1 MNRDEELS
9 PEHPGIDAGVDGRGH
24 AKAEGVVSHD
34 PEALG
39 DELLRKIEALSG
51 VSVRHCFQCGKCSA
65 GCPMAS
71 FMDILPT
78 RIMRMLQMGQAD
90 KVLEGLSIW
99 RCASCETCSSRCPN
113 EVDLASVMDVLRK
126 LSVDSKGPSKE
137 RFVQLA
143 NKLFLQNI
151 RRYGRQYE
159 MRLAAEFN
167 LKSGQFF
174 KDFEL
179 GPEMMSKGKLKLLHR
194 KNRNIEEIEKIFRRI
209 EEMRGKGEIL

>member
-9 PEHPGIDAGVDGRGH
+9 PEHPGTDAGVDGRGH
-24 AKAEGVVSHD
+24 AKAEGAGSHD

-39 DELLRKIEALSG
+39 DELIRKIEALSG
-51 VSVRHCFQCGKCSA
+51 VSVRRCFQCGKCSA

-71 FMDILPT
+71 FMDVAPT

-90 KVLEGLSIW
+90 QVLEGISIW

-126 LSVDSKGPSKE
+126 LSVDSEVPSRE

-194 KNRNIEEIEKIFRRI
+194 KNRNIEEIGKIFRRI

>member
-1 MNRDEELS
+1 MHRDEALS
-9 PEHPGIDAGVDGRGH
+9 PEH
-24 AKAEGVVSHD
+24 

-51 VSVRHCFQCGKCSA
+51 VSVRRCFQCGKCSA

-71 FMDILPT
+71 FMEILPT
-78 RIMRMLQMGQAD
+78 RIMRMLQMGRAD
-90 KVLEGLSIW
+90 QVLAGPSIW

-113 EVDLASVMDVLRK
+113 EVDLASIMDALRK
-126 LSVDSKGPSKE
+126 LSVDSEVPSRE

-143 NKLFLQNI
+143 NRLFLRNI
-151 RRYGRQYE
+151 RQYGRQYE

-174 KDFEL
+174 KDIEL
-179 GPEMMSKGKLKLLHR
+179 GPVLLSKGKLKMHHG